1 MMSEPTY
8 SEQMQ
13 EELEPIKNKM
23 NRKEFFEWL
32 NTCECDYVF
41 EKDEYGVV
49 YITFYPEEEDDE
61 EID

>member
-1 MMSEPTY
+1 
-8 SEQMQ
+8 
-13 EELEPIKNKM
+13 M

-32 NTCECDYVF
+32 NKCKCDYVF

-61 EID
+61 